1 MCRNRSSLFAGR
13 LQSHVFASEGV
24 GEHCLKGRA
33 KHYECRENLI
43 LLDLMTPIVSGWEVL
58 ATINA
63 TAHLAPISRGQQ
75 RRSGRN

>member
-1 MCRNRSSLFAGR
+1 
-13 LQSHVFASEGV
+13 
-24 GEHCLKGRA
+24 LKGRA
-33 KHYECRENLI
+33 KHYECRANLI